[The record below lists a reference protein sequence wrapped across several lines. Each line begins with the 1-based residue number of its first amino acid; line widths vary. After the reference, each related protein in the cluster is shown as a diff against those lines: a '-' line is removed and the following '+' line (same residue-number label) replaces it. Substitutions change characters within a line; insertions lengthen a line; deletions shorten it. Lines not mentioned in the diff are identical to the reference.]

1 MSHSR
6 RQTPPN
12 ALTVPERAL
21 PDTPLRQALRF
32 RPGQSLSDL
41 DPAATPGYP
50 GRGKADADELTD
62 LIRPALDQWQER
74 LFADGK
80 ERGPAAGS
88 VLVVL
93 QGLDTAGKGGIVRHV
108 FGLVDPQGLHL
119 ASFKQ
124 PTPEELSHHFLWRIR
139 RQLPGPGLIGVFDR
153 SHYED
158 VLVVRVDELIP
169 AEQVDRRYEEINRFE
184 ADLQASGVRL
194 VKCFLN
200 ISPQEQKERLLARL
214 TDPAKW
220 WKYSTNDI
228 KVRAKW
234 PAYQEAYQVALDR
247 CGPAAAPWYVIPS
260 DRKWYRNWA
269 VAMLLLEELD
279 DLAPTW
285 PAPDYD
291 VAAELAR
298 VRSS

>member
-1 MSHSR
+1 
-6 RQTPPN
+6 
-12 ALTVPERAL
+12 VPERAL
-21 PDTPLRQALRF
+21 PDLPLRQALRF
-32 RPGQSLSDL
+32 EPGRPLADF

-50 GRGKADADELTD
+50 GRGKSDAAELTD

-80 ERGPAAGS
+80 ERGSAANS

-108 FGLVDPQGLHL
+108 FGLFDPQGLRL

-124 PTPEELSHHFLWRIR
+124 PTPKELSHHFLWRIR
-139 RQLPGPGLIGVFDR
+139 RQLPEPGLIGVFDR

-158 VLVVRVDELIP
+158 VLVVRVDQLVP
-169 AEQVDRRYEEINRFE
+169 ADQLDRHYDEINRFE
-184 ADLQASGVRL
+184 AELVDQGTRL
-194 VKCFLN
+194 IKCFLN
-200 ISPQEQKERLLARL
+200 VSPEEQKRRLLARL

-220 WKYSTNDI
+220 WKYSTNDV

-247 CGPAAAPWYVIPS
+247 CDQPAAPWYVIPS